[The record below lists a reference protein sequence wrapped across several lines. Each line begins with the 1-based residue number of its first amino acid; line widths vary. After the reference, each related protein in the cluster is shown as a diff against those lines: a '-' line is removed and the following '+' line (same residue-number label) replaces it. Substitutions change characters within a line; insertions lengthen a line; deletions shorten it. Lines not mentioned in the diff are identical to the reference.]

1 MLPQTKTAV
10 KKEALNWNTKS
21 NSKRNEEWTPGISEW
36 LKVVLYC
43 QNGTIIPYC

>member
-21 NSKRNEEWTPGISEW
+21 NSKRNAESTHEDS
-36 LKVVLYC
+36 
-43 QNGTIIPYC
+43 NG